1 MIWVTQSGLALLFYF
16 SPIVRD
22 MESFFR
28 FPPPP
33 TLLQSKGLPI
43 LYYPI
48 NVIETSPGKVPSPKI
63 LQAGRPLKAS
73 IRRLAPDDP
82 TPVPVPWHSPRRSA
96 PRRP

>member
-1 MIWVTQSGLALLFYF
+1 MIWVTQSGLALLFFF

-28 FPPPP
+28 FPP

-48 NVIETSPGKVPSPKI
+48 NVIEISPGKVPSPKL
-63 LQAGRPLKAS
+63 LQAGRPLKVS
-73 IRRLAPDDP
+73 IRQPAPDDP
-82 TPVPVPWHSPRRSA
+82 TPVSVPWHSPQRSA